1 MKMKKGLLMV
11 VFLLA
16 ISSVMAAMSYNK
28 ATVTNAAE
36 LKIVN
41 TNEALLTLSADA
53 PWSWENKIGS
63 KDNTVVMQNGE
74 LFFQFGKG
82 INGGNGAPQ
91 FHGLQPNS
99 VYEWNHA
106 LTVRN
111 KSAETVK
118 VTVKAVGPFAKF
130 ITFGESFNPRANK
143 EPAWGTKGQPFIFN
157 KITKETGSG
166 MQNVRSV
173 AVKISLPSGVTI
185 SQEALKGSIV
195 VESEAIAD

>member
-41 TNEALLTLSADA
+41 TDTALVTLQKDA
-53 PWSWENKIGS
+53 PWSWENKTGA
-63 KDNTVVMQNGE
+63 KDDTTVMKDGE

-82 INGGNGAPQ
+82 INGGTGEAQ

-99 VYEWNHA
+99 EYQWNHVF
-106 LTVRN
+106 TIRN
-111 KSAETVK
+111 KSAETVN
-118 VTVKAVGPFAKF
+118 VTVRATGDLAQYV
-130 ITFGESFNPRANK
+130 TFGTSHNPRAASP
-143 EPAWGTKGQPFIFN
+143 EPTWGKQGKSLVFENVGP
-157 KITKETGSG
+157 EVRSG
-166 MQNVRSV
+166 LQNVRSV
-173 AVKISLPSGVTI
+173 AVKINIPSGAKV
-185 SQEALKGSIV
+185 SQEEVLGSII
-195 VESEAIAD
+195 VETEAK

>member
-11 VFLLA
+11 VLLLA

-41 TNEALLTLSADA
+41 TDKALVTLQADA
-53 PWSWENKIGS
+53 PWSWENKVGA
-63 KDNTVVMQNGE
+63 KDKTTVMKDGE

-82 INGGNGAPQ
+82 INGGTGAAE

-99 VYEWNHA
+99 QYQWNHVF
-106 LTVRN
+106 TIRN

-118 VTVKAVGPFAKF
+118 ITVRAKGELAKYV
-130 ITFGESFNPRANK
+130 TFGSGTRSNT
-143 EPAWGTKGQPFIFN
+143 EPAWGTKGQAYVFDNVGPEI
-157 KITKETGSG
+157 KSG
-166 MQNVRSV
+166 MQNIKSV
-173 AVKISLPSGVTI
+173 AVKINIPSGVNI
-185 SQEALKGSIV
+185 SPQDVLGSIV
-195 VESEAIAD
+195 VETEAK

>member
-11 VFLLA
+11 VLLLA

-28 ATVTNAAE
+28 ATVTNASE

-41 TNEALLTLSADA
+41 TDQALVTLQADA

-63 KDNTVVMQNGE
+63 KDKTTVMKDGE

-82 INGGNGAPQ
+82 INGGTGAEE

-99 VYEWNHA
+99 VYQWNHVF
-106 LTVRN
+106 TVRN

-118 VTVKAVGPFAKF
+118 VTVRATGEYAQY
-130 ITFGESFNPRANK
+130 ITFGTGTRNTT
-143 EPAWGTKGQPFIFN
+143 EPTWGTEGQALVFDNVGP
-157 KITKETGSG
+157 EVRSG
-166 MQNVRSV
+166 MQNIRSV
-173 AVKISLPSGVTI
+173 AVKISLPSGVQV
-185 SQEALKGSIV
+185 SQAALLGSIV
-195 VESEAIAD
+195 VESEAK